1 MKDCNGV
8 EIQVGDTV
16 RHVDGAEGTVSEVGE
31 DYYICDKWS
40 DSQGNGGICRVCNYV
55 EVISKSSQSTAPSK
69 TLTAS
74 PQQSLVALKEHAR
87 VEIQE
92 VISKYTSLINTA
104 GGTFGVH
111 VSLYDARTMN
121 DYKPEQLV
129 DVNITVTI

>member
-16 RHVDGAEGTVSEVGE
+16 RHLDGAKGTVSEVGE

-40 DSQGNGGICRVCNYV
+40 DGWGSGVICQSCNNV
-55 EVISKSSQSTAPSK
+55 EVISKANHSTTPSNK
-69 TLTAS
+69 LTAS
-74 PQQSLVALKEHAR
+74 PLQSLVALKAQAR
-87 VEIQE
+87 EEIQE

-129 DVNITVTI
+129 DVNVTVTI

>member
-1 MKDCNGV
+1 MLDKNGI
-8 EIQVGDTV
+8 EIQVGDVVEFTDAV
-16 RHVDGAEGTVSEVGE
+16 KGTVSEVGE
-31 DYYICDKWS
+31 NYYICNDWS
-40 DSQGNGGICRVCNYV
+40 DGLGNGVKLVKQFAV
-55 EVISKSSQSTAPSK
+55 EVISKANQPSK

-74 PQQSLVALKEHAR
+74 PQQSLVALKAQAR
-87 VEIQE
+87 EGIQE
-92 VISKYTSLINTA
+92 VISKYTSLINAA

>member
-1 MKDCNGV
+1 MLDKNGI
-8 EIQVGDTV
+8 EIQVGDVVEFTDAV
-16 RHVDGAEGTVSEVGE
+16 KGTVSEVGE
-31 DYYICDKWS
+31 NYYICNDWS
-40 DSQGNGGICRVCNYV
+40 DGLGNGVKLVKQFGV
-55 EVISKSSQSTAPSK
+55 EVISKANQPSK

-74 PQQSLVALKEHAR
+74 PQQSLVALKAQAR
-87 VEIQE
+87 EEIQE
-92 VISKYTSLINTA
+92 VISKYTSLINAT

>member
-1 MKDCNGV
+1 MKDCNGI

-16 RHVDGAEGTVSEVGE
+16 RHLDGAEGTVSEVGE

-40 DSQGNGGICRVCNYV
+40 DGWGSGGICQSCNHV
-55 EVISKSSQSTAPSK
+55 EVISKANHSTTPSNK
-69 TLTAS
+69 LTAS
-74 PQQSLVALKEHAR
+74 PLQSLVALKEHAR